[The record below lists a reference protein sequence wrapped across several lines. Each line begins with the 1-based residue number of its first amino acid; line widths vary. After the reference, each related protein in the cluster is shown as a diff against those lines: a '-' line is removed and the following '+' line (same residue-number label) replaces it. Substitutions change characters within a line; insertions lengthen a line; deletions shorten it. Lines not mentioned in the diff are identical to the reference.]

1 MPLSYLRSI
10 LFTIPAIVLAT
21 IVFGSVSLLCSVFD
35 NTGRAQHGVARAWS
49 RVLLWVSGV
58 KVRVTGVE
66 RVRPEAAYVFASN
79 HLSYMDTPL
88 VLACIPSQFRFL
100 AKKSLFKIPFL
111 GHHLHRAGHIPVP
124 REDARAS
131 VRVMTEA
138 ARILR
143 ERNVSIL
150 AFPEG
155 GRTDGV
161 LREFKE
167 GAAYIA
173 IKAGVPLVPLAVC
186 GTREVL
192 PMGSLHIRGGTVR
205 LSVGEPIPTAGL
217 SLRERERLTAEL
229 RQRVASMLEASWRDR
244 V

>member
-21 IVFGSVSLLCSVFD
+21 VAFGSASLACSLFD
-35 NTGRAQHGVARAWS
+35 TTGRTQHRVARAWS
-49 RVLLWVSGV
+49 RLLLWVSGV
-58 KVRVTGVE
+58 KVRVTGVGN
-66 RVRPEAAYVFASN
+66 VRPESSYVFASN

-88 VLACIPSQFRFL
+88 VLAFIPSQFRFL
-100 AKKSLFKIPFL
+100 AKKSLFRIPFL

-155 GRTDGV
+155 GRSDGS

-173 IKAGVPLVPLAVC
+173 IKAGVPLVPLAVS
-186 GTREVL
+186 GTREIL
-192 PMGSLHIRGGTVR
+192 PVGSLHIRGGLVR

-217 SLRERERLTAEL
+217 GLRDRERLTAET
-229 RQRVASMLEASWRDR
+229 RRRVAALLEDAARNAP
-244 V
+244 